1 MPLLTPM
8 LKGPLNEWCDTLLIE
23 GAVAGATVF
32 AKAAGPNPRDLAK
45 SVVSGGRNRI
55 QLLPG
60 ATLQPKDI
68 ILVRQA
74 EGGEQSDWTPEQLG
88 VPVGPAP
95 PDDASLA
102 PLAFKSRVWE
112 CGRRLWLKGAAPG
125 AKVVVSHSSG
135 VIASG
140 RATESGDA
148 RMALS
153 ASMPAANNTITA
165 HQGSAPAF
173 PPLPGT
179 PKKTSVKVEQLP
191 VPTGQKLPPPALGGP
206 PPKGCDPSIMIASVY
221 DGADVTILRRSDGS
235 TETSTFDL
243 DRLNFVLGAPFS
255 NQGDKLEIRQAMHDC
270 RERQPSD
277 PLHVD
282 VAPAQKPGT
291 PALMAPCPGSVD
303 VFVTN
308 LEGGCLV
315 KVTYKGK
322 TYRGTVPPSAT
333 SFVCRLPTLDATE
346 TITAVQ
352 ERCGLVSDAG
362 STTVPGIGFVLGLL
376 PDLVEPL
383 FGCARVVRAR
393 AMPGAWLQVWVR
405 TPLGPMPIS
414 NQIFATKDSVR
425 IHVAPYLNQG
435 QEVWLSYL
443 LCAGAAW
450 VESPHHF
457 VGAAPH
463 LGPVNIILPLIE
475 NTSSVTVDAVPGAA
489 VNVFAITGMPIKVE
503 LIGSGY
509 VDPLVRH
516 VGLTRLLTPK
526 DVVYAEQWLCSERP
540 GVGGLRTV
548 LPSVRHFSLLA
559 PKSRLST
566 RNNPK
571 PVILLTANVTLR
583 HNGFYQFTA
592 FVENQETEAEC
603 SVDVQFSLSGVS
615 APFAKILSA
624 DLSAKGSKGGLAL
637 KGVPSSASL
646 FDQKTF
652 DGFMNPIYW
661 EEVLGATGTF
671 ELLAAWKDYE
681 GYAEEPDY
689 EEKGNEDE
697 NDS

>member
-1 MPLLTPM
+1 MPLLTPL
-8 LKGPLNEWCDTLLIE
+8 LKGPLNEWCDTLLVE

-60 ATLQPKDI
+60 AKLQPKDV

-74 EGGEQSDWTPEQLG
+74 EGGVQSDWTPEHLG

-95 PDDASLA
+95 VDDASLA

-153 ASMPAANNTITA
+153 AAMPAANNTITA
-165 HQGSAPAF
+165 HQGASPAF

-179 PKKTSVKVEQLP
+179 PKKTSATVEPLP
-191 VPTGQKLPPPALGGP
+191 VPTGDELPPPSLGGP
-206 PPKGCDPSIMIASVY
+206 PPKGCDTSIMIAGVY
-221 DGADVTILRRSDGS
+221 DGAEVTILRRSDGS

-243 DRLNFVLGAPFS
+243 DRLNFVLGTPLS
-255 NQGDKLEIRQAMHDC
+255 SQGDKLEIRQAMREC
-270 RERQPSD
+270 RERRPSD

-282 VAPAQKPGT
+282 VAPARKPGT

-333 SFVCRLPTLDATE
+333 SFVCRLPTLEATE

-352 ERCGLVSDAG
+352 ERCGLVSDPG
-362 STTVPGIGFVLGLL
+362 STTVPGISFSAGLL

-414 NQIFATKDSVR
+414 NQVFATKDSVR
-425 IHVAPYLNQG
+425 IHVAPYLHEG
-435 QEVWLSYL
+435 QEVFLTFL

-450 VESPHHF
+450 VESPSH
-457 VGAAPH
+457 VVAAAPH
-463 LGPVNIILPLIE
+463 VGPVNIVVPPIE

-489 VNVFAITGMPIKVE
+489 VKVFAITGMPIKVE
-503 LIGSGY
+503 LIGSGH
-509 VDPLVRH
+509 VDPLARH
-516 VGLTRLLTPK
+516 IGLTRLLTPK
-526 DVVYAEQWLCSERP
+526 DVVHAAQWLCSERP

-548 LPSVRHFSLLA
+548 LPSVRHFSLVA

-566 RNNPK
+566 RNDPK
-571 PVILLTANVTLR
+571 PVVLVTANVTLR
-583 HNGFYQFTA
+583 HNGVYQFTA
-592 FVENQETEAEC
+592 FVENQETEADC

-615 APFAKILSA
+615 APFTRVLSA
-624 DLSAKGSKGGLAL
+624 DLSAKNGKGGLAL
-637 KGVPSSASL
+637 KGVPSSDSL

-652 DGFMNPIYW
+652 DGFMDPGYW
-661 EEVLGATGTF
+661 EQVLGATGTF
-671 ELLAAWKDYE
+671 DFLVAWKDYE
-681 GYAEEPDY
+681 GSAEAP
-689 EEKGNEDE
+689 EEDDDKD
-697 NDS
+697 DKKDT